1 MSKSPLILV
10 VEDDSWFA
18 QQEVRALE
26 AAGFQAL
33 YAPNA
38 VEAMEIIDERRPDV
52 LLLDVFLAG
61 PNVFTLLHELRSHV
75 DLAMIPVVLCT
86 NSADALTEEDLAV
99 YGISA
104 VLDKTSMLPD
114 DIVAAIRRVLP

>member
-1 MSKSPLILV
+1 MTKSPLILV
-10 VEDDSWFA
+10 VEDDEWFA
-18 QQEVRALE
+18 EQEVRALE
-26 AAGFQAL
+26 AAGFHAEHVAHAL
-33 YAPNA
+33 A
-38 VEAMEIIDERRPDV
+38 AMEIIDDRHPDV

-75 DLAMIPVVLCT
+75 DLAMIPIVLCT
-86 NSADALTEEDLAV
+86 NSADALSDEDLAV

-114 DIVAAIRRVLP
+114 DIVAAIKKVLP

>member
-1 MSKSPLILV
+1 MTKAPLILV
-10 VEDDSWFA
+10 VEDDTWFA
-18 QQEVRALE
+18 EQEVRALE

-38 VEAMEIIDERRPDV
+38 LEAMEIIDERRPDV

-61 PNVFTLLHELRSHV
+61 PNIFTLLHELRSHV

-86 NSADALTEEDLAV
+86 NSADGLSDEDVEV
-99 YGISA
+99 YGVSA
-104 VLDKTSMLPD
+104 VLDKTSMMPD
-114 DIVAAIRRVLP
+114 DIVAAIRRVAP

>member
-86 NSADALTEEDLAV
+86 NSADVLTDEDLAV

>member
-1 MSKSPLILV
+1 MTKAPLILV
-10 VEDDSWFA
+10 VEDDTWFA
-18 QQEVRALE
+18 EQEVRTLE

-33 YAPNA
+33 AAPNA
-38 VEAMEIIDERRPDV
+38 IEAMEIIDERRPDV

-75 DLAMIPVVLCT
+75 DLAMIPIVLCT
-86 NSADALTEEDLAV
+86 NSADGLSDEDLAV

-104 VLDKTSMLPD
+104 VLDKTSIMPD